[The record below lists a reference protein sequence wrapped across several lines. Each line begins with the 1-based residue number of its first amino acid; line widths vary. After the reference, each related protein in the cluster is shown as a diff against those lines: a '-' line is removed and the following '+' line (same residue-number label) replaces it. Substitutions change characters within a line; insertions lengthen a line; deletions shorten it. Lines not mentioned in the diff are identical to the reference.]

1 MAVGRPVQVMWTRE
15 DDLAHGEYREA
26 TAHRIRAELTD
37 SGLPRTW
44 LHRIACAASMDH
56 QAGAVSPL
64 AGMGAADLSYRL
76 GQVRVEWSGVPQPL
90 PLRIWRSV
98 SHSYNAFAV
107 ESFLDEVAITTGAD
121 PRSLRRELL
130 VGGPRLQRC
139 LETVAH
145 SAGWSSARADG
156 RFLGIA
162 ATQCMGSYV
171 AQIAEVE
178 ADGGDRPVVKRLW
191 CAADCGVVVNP
202 DIARAQIEGGMLYA
216 LDAVLGGGIELDAGQ
231 VIGRNFDRHRVLRM
245 ADAPAIAVEL
255 ISSRFEPSGVG
266 EIGVPCVA
274 PAMANAWY
282 RATGRRVRSLWGSA
296 AWQRVEA

>member
-1 MAVGRPVQVMWTRE
+1 
-15 DDLAHGEYREA
+15 
-26 TAHRIRAELTD
+26 
-37 SGLPRTW
+37 
-44 LHRIACAASMDH
+44 
-56 QAGAVSPL
+56 
-64 AGMGAADLSYRL
+64 
-76 GQVRVEWSGVPQPL
+76 
-90 PLRIWRSV
+90 
-98 SHSYNAFAV
+98 
-107 ESFLDEVAITTGAD
+107 
-121 PRSLRRELL
+121 
-130 VGGPRLQRC
+130 
-139 LETVAH
+139 
-145 SAGWSSARADG
+145 
-156 RFLGIA
+156 
-162 ATQCMGSYV
+162 MGSYV
-171 AQIAEVE
+171 AQIAEVG